1 MPDYY
6 KPEQDGIA
14 GLEEFGE
21 VEHGTNYED
30 IDDVY
35 VGGIRLIGRT
45 YEPEL
50 VEDFLVE
57 RGIAPTVRVDKV
69 HCSPNAPSTI
79 ATRADVRRGWRY
91 EASKGL
97 PDHMRGPT
105 LVADGALRFAPGWD
119 DSRAPRVLPDTLYVQ
134 DGEYCEYCVSRGIY
148 NRGRTAGWADD
159 VEEGN
164 NQS

>member
-50 VEDFLVE
+50 VENFLVE
-57 RGIAPTVRVDKV
+57 HGVAPTVRVDV
-69 HCSPNAPSTI
+69 VYCSPTAPRTI
-79 ATRADVRRGWRY
+79 ATRADLRRGWRY
-91 EASKGL
+91 EASTGL
-97 PDHMRGPT
+97 PNHMRGPAV
-105 LVADGALRFAPGWD
+105 VAEGALRFVPGWD
-119 DSRAPRVLPDTLYVQ
+119 VPPTVANAECLVCHDRDGIFAPGCSQTSNRVEDPN
-134 DGEYCEYCVSRGIY
+134 DGE
-148 NRGRTAGWADD
+148 
-159 VEEGN
+159 
-164 NQS
+164 